1 MTENKLWAGASDI
14 FTDYEGTVTDA
25 KFENG
30 QFGYQMKLTFDEIDG
45 REDPVFEYY
54 SIPDSWEST
63 DGGETISRV
72 DGKDAHQNPL
82 KKSNAWQRFVMAA
95 AKLNGVY
102 EAVGDDAP
110 LTASAWIGCRFRM
123 EAVPG
128 KSYKDRDTGE
138 AKVAKDKNYPV
149 EFLGKDSSTTTN
161 SGQPASGNGTGSV
174 NSLSVLHDLS
184 DPVAQAKIQE
194 LAKSLPY
201 PAWFQAS
208 FKVINATGQPVEEL
222 SDLIAAM
229 GQRALYEGLGGKG

>member
-14 FTDYEGTVTDA
+14 FTDYEGTIVEA

-54 SIPDSWEST
+54 SIPDSWESP
-63 DGGETISRV
+63 DGGETIVRV
-72 DGKDAHQNPL
+72 DGKDPHQNPL

-102 EAVGDDAP
+102 EAVGEDAP
-110 LTASAWIGCRFRM
+110 LNAPSWIGCRFRM

-138 AKVAKDKNYPV
+138 QKVAKDKNYPV
-149 EFLGKDSSTTTN
+149 EFLGKDSGTVASTTGATN
-161 SGQPASGNGTGSV
+161 GKV
-174 NSLSVLHDLS
+174 DSLSVLHDLS

-194 LAKSLPY
+194 LAKTLPY

-208 FKVINATGQPVEEL
+208 FKVINETEQPVEEL
-222 SDLIAAM
+222 HDLIAAM
-229 GQRALYEGLGGKG
+229 GQRALYESLGGKG

>member
-1 MTENKLWAGASDI
+1 MTETQNKLWAGASDI
-14 FTDYEGTVTDA
+14 FTDYEGTITDA

-54 SIPDSWEST
+54 SIPESWESP
-63 DGGETISRV
+63 DGGDSIVRV
-72 DGKDAHQNPL
+72 DGKDPHQNPL

-102 EAVGDDAP
+102 EAVGEEAP
-110 LTASAWIGCRFRM
+110 LNAPAWIGCRFRM

-138 AKVAKDKNYPV
+138 MKIAKDKNYPV
-149 EFLGKDSSTTTN
+149 EFLGKDSGVSASAAST
-161 SGQPASGNGTGSV
+161 NGKSSV
-174 NSLSVLHDLS
+174 DSLSVLHDLS
-184 DPVAQAKIQE
+184 DPVAQSKIQE
-194 LAKSLPY
+194 LAKTLPY
-201 PAWFQAS
+201 PAWFQQS
-208 FKVINATGQPVEEL
+208 HQVIVATGQPMSEL
-222 SDLIAAM
+222 SDLITAM